1 MMHSDQ
7 QLHILLTES
16 LGPSGHKNRGE
27 RLAFLPDKH
36 TGENDMQQTDVT
48 RSAEKNIEDSD

>member
-1 MMHSDQ
+1 VD
-7 QLHILLTES
+7 IKT
-16 LGPSGHKNRGE
+16 GGE